1 MSDKGGILVEGLCM
15 AVALHSLRFKNPGAP
30 VLVVLH
36 GLLGSSRNWSTIGR
50 TLQDRFDVHVLD
62 LRNHGS
68 SPHSDAMRWSEMCED
83 LQAYLDLHELESI
96 ELMGH
101 SLGGKVAMRYACE
114 RPEVVERLM
123 IVDIAAK
130 PYPPYHDNEF
140 RAMKRI
146 PVAELANR
154 KEAEE
159 LLEPMVLDWAL
170 RQFLL
175 TNLAHDEASGTF
187 RWQVNLEALHASLPH
202 IRQNSLLETD
212 RYEGPVLLV
221 RGANSDFIDD
231 DDANEMLHW
240 FPHLHEEMVPSAGH
254 NVHVENRKG
263 FLEVLDAWL

>member
-1 MSDKGGILVEGLCM
+1 M
-15 AVALHSLRFKNPGAP
+15 AVKLHSLRFENAGAP
-30 VLVVLH
+30 ALVILH
-36 GLLGSSRNWSTIGR
+36 GLLGSSRNWSTIGKA
-50 TLQDRFDVHVLD
+50 LQARFDVHAVD

-68 SPHSDAMRWSEMCED
+68 SPHADAMRWAEMNDD
-83 LQAYLDLHELESI
+83 LQAYLDLHSLNSVV
-96 ELMGH
+96 LMGH

-114 RPEVVERLM
+114 NPDVVAKLI

-146 PVAELANR
+146 PTAELANR

-159 LLEPMVLDWAL
+159 LLEPMVPSWPM

-175 TNLAHDEASGTF
+175 TNLVSDEATGAYK
-187 RWQVNLEALHASLPH
+187 WQVNLETLHASLPH

-212 RYEGPVLLV
+212 RYDKPVLLI
-221 RGANSDFIDD
+221 RGANSDFIED
-231 DDANEMLHW
+231 DDAEDMQYW
-240 FPHLHEEMVPSAGH
+240 FSHLREEIVPSAGH

-263 FLEVLDAWL
+263 FLEVLNHWLDLG